1 MKVKIKA
8 TGEIINVEQY
18 GDAYAEVLS
27 SCSEENFPEVYN
39 FDELEFINEP
49 DWQHYR
55 IQAAIAA
62 MQGMLANP
70 EHHKTQ
76 VESGVPCSY
85 FYAVNAVMCAD
96 DLIAELQKKGEQ
108 DEND

>member
-1 MKVKIKA
+1 MS
-8 TGEIINVEQY
+8 EQEKWY
-18 GDAYAEVLS
+18 WKDK
-27 SCSEENFPEVYN
+27 
-39 FDELEFINEP
+39 
-49 DWQHYR
+49 R

-76 VESGVPCSY
+76 IESGVPCSY

-96 DLIAELQKKGEQ
+96 DLIAELQKKGGK
-108 DEND
+108 DEYN

>member
-1 MKVKIKA
+1 MKAKVKSLGSV
-8 TGEIINVEQY
+8 TDLSEYVYDEDGNQYTWDEI
-18 GDAYAEVLS
+18 
-27 SCSEENFPEVYN
+27 
-39 FDELEFINEP
+39 ELI
-49 DWQHYR
+49 DDDKWQHYR

-96 DLIAELQKKGEQ
+96 DLITELKKRKE
-108 DEND
+108 DKR